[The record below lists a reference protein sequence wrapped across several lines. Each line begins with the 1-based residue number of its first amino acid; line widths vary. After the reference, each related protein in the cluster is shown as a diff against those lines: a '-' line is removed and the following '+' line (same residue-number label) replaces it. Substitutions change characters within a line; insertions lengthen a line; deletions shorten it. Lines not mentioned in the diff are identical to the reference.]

1 LTELSPA
8 ATYEVRHPMPGCAML
23 NLILKCSDSIETIL
37 PTVELAMHSGDVCR
51 LHNINYLGRIHLVA
65 LTLLAT
71 SESLMDSVSGQV
83 VHPHPGY
90 CLLGIDER
98 GVTQTL
104 AR

>member
-1 LTELSPA
+1 
-8 ATYEVRHPMPGCAML
+8 ML
-23 NLILKCSDSIETIL
+23 NLTLQRNDSIETVL
-37 PTVELAMHSGDVCR
+37 PTVELAMRTGDVCR
-51 LHNINYLGRIHLVA
+51 LHNINYLGRIHLAA

-71 SESLMDSVSGQV
+71 SESLMDPVSGQI